1 MKEQGF
7 SLLEVLVAMAVLA
20 LSLGVLY
27 QAMGNGLRNLGNAG
41 DWGRAMILA
50 ESQLNEAAARR
61 PLQAGRESGRQGP
74 FRWTVEVSQ
83 YEPPE
88 RPGRFQPPFQP
99 WRISVEVR
107 WDKGRRYRLDSLRL
121 GPP

>member
-1 MKEQGF
+1 LKQQGF

-27 QAMGNGLRNLGNAG
+27 QAMGNGLRNLGDAG

-50 ESQLNEAAARR
+50 ESRLNEAAAR
-61 PLQAGRESGRQGP
+61 PLEAGEESGRQGP
-74 FRWTVEVSQ
+74 FRWTVAVSR
-83 YEPPE
+83 YEPPD
-88 RPGRFQPPFQP
+88 RPGRLQPPFQP

-107 WDKGRRYRLDSLRL
+107 WGKGRRYRLDTLRL